1 MFFLLR
7 KKKNSVP
14 LISLFR
20 IIILISAEQKA
31 KLKWQCRRGMLE
43 LDLILNRFLK
53 ENVDH
58 MDIQQINSFE
68 TLLTHSDPEIN
79 LWLMGYEEPQEKEL
93 IDIVA
98 LIRLQRKI

>member
-1 MFFLLR
+1 M
-7 KKKNSVP
+7 
-14 LISLFR
+14 
-20 IIILISAEQKA
+20 ISAEQKA

-58 MDIQQINSFE
+58 MTPQQLDSFE
-68 TLLTHSDPEIN
+68 ALLTHSDPEIN

-93 IDIVA
+93 VDIVTF
-98 LIRLQRKI
+98 IRLQHHV